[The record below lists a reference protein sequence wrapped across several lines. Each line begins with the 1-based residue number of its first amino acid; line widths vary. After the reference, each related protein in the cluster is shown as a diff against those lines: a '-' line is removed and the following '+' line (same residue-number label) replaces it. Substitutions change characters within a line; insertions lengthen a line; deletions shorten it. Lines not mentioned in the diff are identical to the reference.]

1 MREAEL
7 PKEKM
12 IRFTADLPESLHR
25 RFSVYAAREGKDKVA
40 LFREWLTEK
49 LKDVES

>member
-1 MREAEL
+1 MSEAE
-7 PKEKM
+7 PTKEEM
-12 IRFTADLPESLHR
+12 IRFTADLPKSLHR

-40 LFREWLTEK
+40 LLRQWLTEK